1 MAVLVL
7 LNIVLPTKSKPSP
20 IGMLLCTPSYWIIQ
34 VAFLV
39 FCGLMAAIAVYVV
52 RREQNLKIK
61 YGNIGMTESDI
72 IFTSKNVLILVSLG
86 FSGGLT
92 AGAIGLGGGV
102 IYNPILLTMGLPP
115 QVSGACSLF
124 LVGYSKLAST
134 VVYLCNH
141 VLNIPYSIWVGL
153 WAIVG
158 GFMGSVGLLIYIKLG
173 GRQSF
178 VIMAL
183 VFEFLISVVIIPTYS
198 GFQAKAAAH
207 TGTSIWT
214 APSVC

>member
-1 MAVLVL
+1 MFVLVL
-7 LNIVLPTKSKPSP
+7 MNIALPTKSKPSP
-20 IGMLLCTPSYWIIQ
+20 IGMLMCTPGYWIIQ
-34 VAFLV
+34 IAFLV
-39 FCGLMAAIAVYVV
+39 FCGLMAWVSVFIV
-52 RREQNLKIK
+52 RKEQDLKLK
-61 YGNIGMTESDI
+61 HGKIGMTDSDI
-72 IFTSKNVLILVSLG
+72 IFTNRNVLILCVLG
-86 FSGGLT
+86 FCGGLT

-141 VLNIPYSIWVGL
+141 VLHIQYSLWVGF
-153 WAIVG
+153 WSIVG
-158 GFMGSVGLLIYIKLG
+158 GFMGSFGLILYIKLG

-178 VIMAL
+178 VIWAL

-198 GFQAKAAAH
+198 GIQAKAAHSA
-207 TGTSIWT
+207 GVNISTS
-214 APSVC
+214 PSVC